1 MIGVLA
7 LQGDYE
13 KHIHILDL
21 LKIQNMEIR
30 YSRELDM
37 IQGLVIPGGESTTM
51 TDLMGRNGFYEPI
64 RNFAKNYPIL
74 GTCAGLIM
82 MASSVPGYRVEP
94 LGILDIEVDRNAY
107 GRQVHSFTDQLP
119 VQLNGRATQI
129 PSTFIRAPK
138 ITRIAAGVEVISKY
152 QGNPVA
158 VKQDHHL
165 GLSFHPE
172 LDNVTLFH
180 EFIFNKQLMDKPT
193 PQHHAA

>member
-82 MASSVPGYRVEP
+82 MASSVPGSRVEP

-107 GRQVHSFTDQLP
+107 GRQVHSFT
-119 VQLNGRATQI
+119 
-129 PSTFIRAPK
+129 
-138 ITRIAAGVEVISKY
+138 
-152 QGNPVA
+152 
-158 VKQDHHL
+158 
-165 GLSFHPE
+165 
-172 LDNVTLFH
+172 
-180 EFIFNKQLMDKPT
+180 
-193 PQHHAA
+193 

>member
-1 MIGVLA
+1 MQISIL
-7 LQGDYE
+7 L
-13 KHIHILDL
+13 LDL

-82 MASSVPGYRVEP
+82 MASSVPGSRVEP

-119 VQLNGRATQI
+119 VQLNGCATQI
-129 PSTFIRAPK
+129 TSTFIRAPK
-138 ITRIAAGVEVISKY
+138 ITKIAAGVEVISKY

-180 EFIFNKQLMDKPT
+180 EFIFKKQLMDKPT
-193 PQHHAA
+193 LQHHAA